1 MKIGDLLLLKG
12 YINKK
17 QLTSALS
24 KQANEA
30 INYDRSVPLGKVL
43 IEEGHITVEEVA
55 EALNDQ
61 QIHKPIEEKEVE
73 PMAHKIG
80 ENTAFQMD
88 LKFLVTIGVV
98 LVSAVGVYFTL
109 TGAVEDNTKEINNI
123 KSMGDLKIIS
133 YKLDEYDET
142 FKDLK
147 NLSTQLMGRYR
158 ARGIDINYVIF
169 GHIHSARVGDNF
181 SRSSSMVGANDYS
194 EKALN
199 LSGRASQNCYIFYDN
214 GNRDGI
220 KVDLQNY
227 TNDMYDI
234 EKSLE
239 SYNAKSHEKLN
250 VGKTIFKVV
259 V

>member
-1 MKIGDLLLLKG
+1 MKLGDLLLLKG

-24 KQANEA
+24 KQAKEA
-30 INYDRSVPLGKVL
+30 INYDRSVPLGKIL
-43 IEEGHITVEEVA
+43 IELEYVTVDEVA

-61 QIHKPIEEKEVE
+61 QQKIETKEE
-73 PMAHKIG
+73 IPMATKIG

-133 YKLDEYDET
+133 YKLEEYDET

-147 NLSTQLMGRYR
+147 TLSTQLTPLASDLTYIKTELDKLKNRKIDIPEVDLS
-158 ARGIDINYVIF
+158 GIDDCKNKLD
-169 GHIHSARVGDNF
+169 AL
-181 SRSSSMVGANDYS
+181 SSQLNKFEERLTKV
-194 EKALN
+194 EKK
-199 LSGRASQNCYIFYDN
+199 SGGRF
-214 GNRDGI
+214 
-220 KVDLQNY
+220 
-227 TNDMYDI
+227 
-234 EKSLE
+234 
-239 SYNAKSHEKLN
+239 
-250 VGKTIFKVV
+250 
-259 V
+259 

>member
-24 KQANEA
+24 KQADEA
-30 INYDRSVPLGKVL
+30 INYNRSVPLGKVL
-43 IEEGHITVEEVA
+43 IEEGHVTVEEVA

-61 QIHKPIEEKEVE
+61 QITITEFKEEKEV
-73 PMAHKIG
+73 ATKIG

-109 TGAVEDNTKEINNI
+109 TNAVEDNTKEIDNI

-147 NLSTQLMGRYR
+147 SLSTSLTPLATDLAYIKEELKKLKNKKVDIPEVDLS
-158 ARGIDINYVIF
+158 GID
-169 GHIHSARVGDNF
+169 DCK
-181 SRSSSMVGANDYS
+181 D
-194 EKALN
+194 KLDALH
-199 LSGRASQNCYIFYDN
+199 L
-214 GNRDGI
+214 
-220 KVDLQNY
+220 K
-227 TNDMYDI
+227 I
-234 EKSLE
+234 EKFEERVSKLE
-239 SYNAKSHEKLN
+239 KRNSK
-250 VGKTIFKVV
+250 GGRF
-259 V
+259 

>member
-43 IEEGHITVEEVA
+43 IEEGYITVDEVA

-80 ENTAFQMD
+80 ESTSFQMD

-133 YKLDEYDET
+133 YQLSEFKETFSEIKNLANTLSPLASDLTYIKTELDKLKNKKIDIPEVDLSGIDDCKDKLDA
-142 FKDLK
+142 
-147 NLSTQLMGRYR
+147 LS
-158 ARGIDINYVIF
+158 AKI
-169 GHIHSARVGDNF
+169 SAFEER
-181 SRSSSMVGANDYS
+181 
-194 EKALN
+194 LT
-199 LSGRASQNCYIFYDN
+199 
-214 GNRDGI
+214 
-220 KVDLQNY
+220 KV
-227 TNDMYDI
+227 
-234 EKSLE
+234 EKS
-239 SYNAKSHEKLN
+239 SK
-250 VGKTIFKVV
+250 GRF
-259 V
+259 

>member
-24 KQANEA
+24 KQADEA
-30 INYDRSVPLGKVL
+30 INYNRSVPLGKVL
-43 IEEGHITVEEVA
+43 IEEGHVTVDEVA

-61 QIHKPIEEKEVE
+61 HINVSIKEEE

-88 LKFLVTIGVV
+88 LKFLVTIMFVV
-98 LVSAVGVYFTL
+98 VSGVGVYFTL

-147 NLSTQLMGRYR
+147 TLSTQLTPLASDLTYIKTELDKLKNRKIDIPEVDLS
-158 ARGIDINYVIF
+158 GIDDCKDKLDAL
-169 GHIHSARVGDNF
+169 SAKISAFEER
-181 SRSSSMVGANDYS
+181 
-194 EKALN
+194 LT
-199 LSGRASQNCYIFYDN
+199 
-214 GNRDGI
+214 
-220 KVDLQNY
+220 KV
-227 TNDMYDI
+227 
-234 EKSLE
+234 EKS
-239 SYNAKSHEKLN
+239 SK
-250 VGKTIFKVV
+250 GRF
-259 V
+259 

>member
-1 MKIGDLLLLKG
+1 MKLGDLLLLKG

-24 KQANEA
+24 KQAKEA
-30 INYDRSVPLGKVL
+30 INYDRSVPLGKIL
-43 IEEGHITVEEVA
+43 IELEYVTVDEVA

-61 QIHKPIEEKEVE
+61 QQKIETKEE
-73 PMAHKIG
+73 IPMATKIG

-142 FKDLK
+142 FKEL
-147 NLSTQLMGRYR
+147 
-158 ARGIDINYVIF
+158 
-169 GHIHSARVGDNF
+169 
-181 SRSSSMVGANDYS
+181 
-194 EKALN
+194 KALN
-199 LSGRASQNCYIFYDN
+199 TTLSPLASDLTYIKTELDKLKNKKIDMPNIDLSGIDDCKNKLDALSSQLNKFEE
-214 GNRDGI
+214 R
-220 KVDLQNY
+220 L
-227 TNDMYDI
+227 TNV
-234 EKSLE
+234 EKS
-239 SYNAKSHEKLN
+239 SK
-250 VGKTIFKVV
+250 GRF
-259 V
+259 